1 MDFDSFFGEEK
12 AGGQHPRGISGPHS
26 YARSEANNDCIS
38 TEADKPSGN
47 PETHANANAN
57 PNLTSV
63 NGQFNAPGQRIDTAQ
78 ILNLIKCSG
87 IVQDTRK
94 LFATLMLI
102 QENDLETRP
111 AQDNYN
117 ELIRALTE
125 IYIKN
130 MNKNI
135 QIFKEKFNIL

>member
-1 MDFDSFFGEEK
+1 VNVDFDSFFGEEK
-12 AGGQHPRGISGPHS
+12 ARSLHPRGISGPHS
-26 YARSEANNDCIS
+26 GARSEADNSCDG
-38 TEADKPSGN
+38 DKPSGN
-47 PETHANANAN
+47 LESNAKAN
-57 PNLTSV
+57 PDSTII
-63 NGQFNAPGQRIDTAQ
+63 NGQSNAPTQRIDSAQ

-102 QENDLETRP
+102 QENDVLPRP

-125 IYIKN
+125 TYLKN

-135 QIFKEKFNIL
+135 QTFKEKFNIL